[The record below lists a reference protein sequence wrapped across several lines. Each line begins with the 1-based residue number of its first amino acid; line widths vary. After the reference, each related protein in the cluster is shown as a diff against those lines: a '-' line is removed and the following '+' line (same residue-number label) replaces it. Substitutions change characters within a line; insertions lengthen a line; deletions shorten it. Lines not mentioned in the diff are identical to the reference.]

1 MAMISLNEPRVAQTL
16 TEIVVTPVRPANR
29 RRRRVTPG
37 DVARRVLN
45 ILVAAIAL
53 VLTAPLMLVVAIL
66 VKISSPGPVFYTQ
79 KRVGFNRRRRPVLEA
94 HGRRRA
100 DMGGR
105 LFEIYKFRTMCVQES
120 SAAQVWASSNDSR
133 VTPIGRVLR
142 KYRLDELPQL
152 VNVLK
157 GDMNIV
163 GPRPEQPRIFSN
175 LREEIENYAHRQ
187 RVLPGITGWAQINHH
202 YDSCIEDVKRKV
214 SFDLEYI
221 QRRST
226 VEDLRIMM
234 RTIPVMLFQKGAW

>member
-1 MAMISLNEPRVAQTL
+1 MISLNEPRVAQTL
-16 TEIVVTPVRPANR
+16 TEIVVTPVRTEQR
-29 RRRRVTPG
+29 RRRLSPG
-37 DVARRVLN
+37 DIGRRVLN

-53 VLTAPLMLVVAIL
+53 ILTAPLMLVVAIL
-66 VKISSPGPVFYTQ
+66 VKVSSPGPIFYSQ
-79 KRVGFNRRRRPVLEA
+79 KRVGFNRRRRPVLAA

-100 DMGGR
+100 DLGGR
-105 LFEIYKFRTMCVQES
+105 LFEIYKFRTMVVQDS
-120 SAAQVWASSNDSR
+120 TAAQVWASSNDNR
-133 VTPIGRVLR
+133 VTSIGRVLR

-175 LREEIENYAHRQ
+175 LRAEIENYAHRQ
-187 RVLPGITGWAQINHH
+187 RVLPGITGWAQINQQ

-221 QRRST
+221 QRKST
-226 VEDLRIMM
+226 MEDLRIMM
-234 RTIPVMLFQKGAW
+234 RTIPVMIFQKGAW